1 MLMTGYMDG
10 AIWPI
15 LWGGFTF
22 ASIFN
27 NLHLFL
33 YKYMLEEEYG
43 QYLIRGG
50 MMHMLAR
57 S

>member
-27 NLHLFL
+27 NLHLFM